1 MNMGKYI
8 DYEKLEKE
16 NQEYRDLENKLIE
29 EITIIIRDCEENDLE
44 PTLNDLD
51 YILGILIKEKER
63 KRNNWNN

>member
-63 KRNNWNN
+63 KRNN

>member
-1 MNMGKYI
+1 MNTGKYI

-44 PTLNDLD
+44 PTLNDFD

-63 KRNNWNN
+63 KRNN